1 MTTALVAS
9 YALFSFFLFYQ
20 QLHVKNFRGA
30 SSGLHTALSLF
41 ALAAMLCGI
50 AFLLYYG
57 YKVSWLGA
65 AGLFLISFVVKIVWF
80 GIEAKLRIRH
90 LAPYIS
96 LAGFVG
102 IPACAYIMWS
112 SLSASPIN

>member
-1 MTTALVAS
+1 MSPLLVAS
-9 YALFSFFLFYQ
+9 YTLFSLFTFYQ

-30 SSGLHTALSLF
+30 SQGFSAALSLF
-41 ALAAMLCGI
+41 ALVSMLVGF

-65 AGLFLISFVVKIVWF
+65 LALLGISLLVKFVWF
-80 GIEAKLRIRH
+80 GIEAKLGIRW
-90 LAPYIS
+90 AATYIS

-102 IPACAYIMWS
+102 IPLCAFFM
-112 SLSASPIN
+112 